1 MDPTIQPFAGA
12 HSPEG
17 SDKFLASTTASRNE
31 AVIVGGVM
39 IGSVL
44 FVALVGVACMF
55 YKERLR
61 KIKAREAKAADAA
74 DFA

>member
-1 MDPTIQPFAGA
+1 MDPTIKPFAGT
-12 HSPEG
+12 HSPES

-55 YKERLR
+55 YKGRVR
-61 KIKAREAKAADAA
+61 KIKAREAKTADAT

>member
-1 MDPTIQPFAGA
+1 MDPTTKPFAGA

-17 SDKFLASTTASRNE
+17 SDKFFASTTASRNE

-55 YKERLR
+55 YKERVR
-61 KIKAREAKAADAA
+61 KTKARGGQGC
-74 DFA
+74 